1 MFLSPFKKCDAV
13 GIPPSNLFI
22 DNTEKQIILSCWR
35 MVVTSVQAYLLISFC
50 QSQVILRDTLYK
62 EEFTHRHKRDVSENV
77 VCPVA
82 EVDASSV
89 SPGKK
94 QHLLVTKR

>member
-1 MFLSPFKKCDAV
+1 MLEDGSDECA
-13 GIPPSNLFI
+13 SLLANL
-22 DNTEKQIILSCWR
+22 ILS
-35 MVVTSVQAYLLISFC
+35 VTSNSE
-50 QSQVILRDTLYK
+50 DTLYK